1 MMDLSSFSIDDWLDF
16 FGRDKLDNVII
27 KFYIYNSTGWLKELI
42 KVAEFKGSSGIKE
55 LKRLDSEITFVWV
68 NWIEVENNDL
78 ILNIKIDEVHA
89 KAIL

>member
-1 MMDLSSFSIDDWLDF
+1 MMDLSNFSIDDWLDF

-27 KFYIYNSTGWLKELI
+27 KFHIYTKWFRELI
-42 KVAEFKGSSGIKE
+42 RVAESKGSSGINE

-68 NWIEVENNDL
+68 DWIEVENNNL
-78 ILNIKIDEVHA
+78 ILNIKIDEANA

>member
-1 MMDLSSFSIDDWLDF
+1 MMDLSNFSIDDWLDF

-27 KFYIYNSTGWLKELI
+27 KFHIYTKWFRELI
-42 KVAEFKGSSGIKE
+42 KVVEFKGSSGITE

-68 NWIEVENNDL
+68 DWIEVENNNL
-78 ILNIKIDEVHA
+78 ILNIKIDEANA